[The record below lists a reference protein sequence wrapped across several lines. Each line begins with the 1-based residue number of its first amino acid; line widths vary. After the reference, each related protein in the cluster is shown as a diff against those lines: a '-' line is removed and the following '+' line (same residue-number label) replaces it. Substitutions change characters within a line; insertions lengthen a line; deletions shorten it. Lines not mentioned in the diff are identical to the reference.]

1 MNPKWTTSL
10 ASWLLAR
17 HPATFGRVIEF
28 FVVFWAAALCSY
40 LPLTQSSER
49 VYETP
54 ANDTTATILHPF
66 RGPTLMSPMLETGLV
81 VGVWIFATLWLFQR
95 LLPFSAWLTAILF
108 TLAWAVR
115 LENMG
120 KTIHVSH
127 LTALLLWV
135 LAWWRQETMA
145 EFRAARAQGQSWSG
159 LYYPE
164 WVFQSCLVITAL
176 FYGWA
181 GWSKLAASGLDW
193 ANGISMQI
201 WTRLWGN
208 PNFFATQWVLESR
221 PISMFLQ
228 TLSLALEVFAPLA
241 ILPIFRT
248 WIGLGLIGMHLG
260 IVTIFGWGFHGN
272 MIFIAL
278 LMLPFRQWLE
288 EGRLDWKMLWNPSTI
303 RNSNSK
309 T

>member
-1 MNPKWTTSL
+1 MNPKWTTSVS
-10 ASWLLAR
+10 SWLLAR
-17 HPATFGRVIEF
+17 HPATFGRAFEL
-28 FVVFWAAALCSY
+28 FVVFWAACLCTY
-40 LPLTQSSER
+40 LPVTQSTER
-49 VYETP
+49 VSGTQ
-54 ANDTTATILHPF
+54 ANEAIATLLHPF
-66 RGPTLMSPMLETGLV
+66 RGPTLSNPILETGLV
-81 VGVWIFATLWLFQR
+81 VGVWVFGTLWILQR
-95 LLPFSAWLTAILF
+95 LLPFSAWLTALLF

-135 LAWWRQETMA
+135 LAWWRQETIE
-145 EFRAARAQGQSWSG
+145 EFQEARDQGQSWSG
-159 LYYPE
+159 LFYPE
-164 WVFQSCLVITAL
+164 WVFQSCLAITAL

-181 GWSKLAASGLDW
+181 GWSKLASSGFDW
-193 ANGISMQI
+193 ANGISMQL

-208 PNFFATQWVLESR
+208 PHVFATHWVLESR
-221 PISMFLQ
+221 PLSMFLQ
-228 TLSLALEVFAPLA
+228 ALSLVLEVLAPLA
-241 ILPIFRT
+241 ILGLFRT

-272 MIFIAL
+272 MIIVAL

-288 EGRLDWKMLWNPSTI
+288 EGRLDWRMFWNPSNI
-303 RNSNSK
+303 RNSNSN